1 MLVSAIS
8 NGQGQSLR
16 ALNNKHN
23 LCASIQN
30 RVARFRED
38 EPAQSSEVSKN
49 REAVFASINDWR
61 SFCHNQIANGK
72 LDVVV

>member
-23 LCASIQN
+23 LCESIQN
-30 RVARFRED
+30 RVTRFREE
-38 EPAQSSEVSKN
+38 EPTHSSEGSRN
-49 REAVFASINDWR
+49 REAIFVSINEWR
-61 SFCHNQIANGK
+61 SFCHNQIASGK